1 MMIIP
6 SVYRSETRIYH
17 MHGRQVTYLCMV
29 VRFGAERLRKVA
41 MPPICLH
48 KHRCLNF
55 RRVSGFHHESHFF
68 ADSAERR
75 RRMRRAIQSSFW
87 MHSLELKYRRRESP
101 YNPRLR
107 SSTDARRH
115 TSVKGQSCRQRLRE
129 SSQSERADA
138 EMRPGECF
146 TAL

>member
-41 MPPICLH
+41 MPPISLY

-55 RRVSGFHHESHFF
+55 RRVFGSHHESHFLQI
-68 ADSAERR
+68 AQNDVDVCVARYNPRSGCTLW
-75 RRMRRAIQSSFW
+75 S
-87 MHSLELKYRRRESP
+87 LKYQRESP

-115 TSVKGQSCRQRLRE
+115 TSVKGQSYRQRLRK

>member
-41 MPPICLH
+41 MPPVGLY

-55 RRVSGFHHESHFF
+55 RRVAGFHHESHFF

-87 MHSLELKYRRRESP
+87 MHSLEPEVPKGEPIQPALTILDRRTSSHECKGAIMSPTTARE
-101 YNPRLR
+101 
-107 SSTDARRH
+107 
-115 TSVKGQSCRQRLRE
+115 QSIRKSGR
-129 SSQSERADA
+129 
-138 EMRPGECF
+138 
-146 TAL
+146 